1 LAVSLTAR
9 GGREI
14 PARFSTFQTVECAKP
29 VAPATNLGPQP
40 VSRRQEQIAPSNS
53 GRTAAVSGAADSSD
67 RIDTRACDELPHPR
81 RASDATSDAPSPARR

>member
-1 LAVSLTAR
+1 LAAR

-40 VSRRQEQIAPSNS
+40 VSRRQVQIAGS
-53 GRTAAVSGAADSSD
+53 SSD
-67 RIDTRACDELPHPR
+67 
-81 RASDATSDAPSPARR
+81 ASCRGE